1 MAAPAPV
8 GAPPAKAVA
17 FRELVERVAYAACG
31 DTARSSIHGVWLEQE
46 TPESLLAVATD
57 GHRLALTRG
66 RFSFPL
72 PVDRRGQGAFLRV
85 DALKALTK
93 LAPKRRRWW
102 DLSTSIEGDDLVIR
116 SEGGEVRASRVAEF
130 PNWRQVKPNPKP
142 ADGYVLEPGAG
153 AIVRELAVYAGERHC
168 ILVTVKPRE
177 AVLEVR
183 HEGRVS
189 VHGEA
194 RLRVTDWPLDAE
206 ALPPTVAVNAD
217 YLADALEHVSGAAAL
232 HVGGDDIY
240 DPLTVVGPHGEAVVM
255 PMRR

>member
-1 MAAPAPV
+1 MR
-8 GAPPAKAVA
+8 AVA
-17 FRELVERVAYAACG
+17 FRELVERVSYAASR
-31 DTARSSIHGVWLEQE
+31 DVTQTSIAGVWLEQE
-46 TPESLLAVATD
+46 TPESLIAVAID
-57 GHRLALTRG
+57 GRRLALSRG

-72 PVDRRGQGAFLRV
+72 PVGKRGHGAFIPAGELE
-85 DALKALTK
+85 LLSK
-93 LAPKRRRWW
+93 LAPKRKRYL
-102 DLSTSIEGDDLVIR
+102 DL
-116 SEGGEVRASRVAEF
+116 RASVDGGRIRFESDLWALDARLDAEF

-142 ADGYVLEPGAG
+142 GEGYVLEPGAG
-153 AIVRELAVYAGERHC
+153 AIVRELAVYAGERRC

-194 RLRVTDWPLDAE
+194 RLRVTEWPLDAE
-206 ALPPTVAVNAD
+206 TLPPTVAVNAD